1 MPAKLYSIPGS
12 HPAMA
17 GRLMLERKGIP
28 YKRVDLI
35 AAAHKPI
42 LKALRFSGSTVP
54 AIKLEDGRKIQGTR
68 EIARVL
74 DEIVPE
80 PPLFPADPEARAK
93 VEEAERWGDEVLQS
107 MPRRIAWQAI
117 DRNREGMAGFLE
129 DAKLPVPK
137 GLALKTAGPIIKAEQ
152 KINNST
158 EDTVR
163 ADLAALPGA
172 IDKVDAYIADGVLNG
187 AEPNAADYQI
197 AVSTRLLLNFED
209 LAPLLE
215 GRPAADH
222 ARRIVPDFP
231 GHVPPAL
238 PADWLAPVVAATA
251 S

>member
-1 MPAKLYSIPGS
+1 MAAKLYSIPGS
-12 HPAMA
+12 HPALA

-28 YKRVDLI
+28 YKRVDLV
-35 AAAHKPI
+35 AAMHKPI
-42 LKALRFSGSTVP
+42 LRALRFPSGTVP
-54 AIKLEDGRKIQGTR
+54 AIKLEDGRRLQGTR
-68 EIARVL
+68 AIARAL
-74 DEIVPE
+74 DEIQPE
-80 PPLFPADPEARAK
+80 PPLFPADPELRAK

-107 MPRRIAWQAI
+107 MPRRIAWQAL
-117 DRNREGMAGFLE
+117 DRNRDGMAGFLE
-129 DAKLPVPK
+129 DAKLPLPTGIAV
-137 GLALKTAGPIIKAEQ
+137 KTAGPIIKAEQ

-158 EDTVR
+158 EETVR

-197 AVSTRLLLNFED
+197 ATSTRLLLNFDD

-215 GRPAADH
+215 GRPAAEH

-238 PADWLAPVVAATA
+238 PADWLAPLAK
-251 S
+251 